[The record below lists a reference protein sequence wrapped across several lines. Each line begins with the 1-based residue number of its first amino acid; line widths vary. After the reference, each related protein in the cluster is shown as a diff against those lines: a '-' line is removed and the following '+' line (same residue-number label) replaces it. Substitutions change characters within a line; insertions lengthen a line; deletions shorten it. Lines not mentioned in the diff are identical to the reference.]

1 MSNVI
6 IYLMFIRSPTILQ
19 NYAKV
24 MVDFAL
30 GRGKGIKKGEVV
42 YLVYDLEAKPLALAI
57 YQRILDKGGHPIVK
71 SADEDFEKVFFEKAD
86 EEQLKFTPKK
96 YLKSLVDTIDH
107 RLYLIAPTNP
117 FLLKNI
123 DPKKIVLANSS
134 RQILKKW
141 LFEKEDKGKLTWS
154 LCLYGT
160 PGLAKEAGLSIEE
173 FWGQII
179 KACYLDQKDPIL
191 IWKNTFQSINQLKNK
206 LNALPVEKIH
216 LVSKDTDLYITL
228 GEKRIWQG
236 GRGANIPSF
245 EIFTSPDWRGTEG
258 KIYFDYPLYRY
269 GNLIK
274 DIYLEFK
281 NGKIIKAKAKKNEK
295 LLQEMIFKQENA
307 DKIGEFSLTDKRFSR
322 ISKFMANTLYDENFG
337 GRWGNSHIAIGSSYH
352 DCYLGDK
359 NKMKKK
365 DWEELGFNDSV
376 EHCDIINT
384 IPKIVEAILKNK
396 TKILIYKDGI
406 FNLDKY

>member
-1 MSNVI
+1 
-6 IYLMFIRSPTILQ
+6 
-19 NYAKV
+19 

>member
-1 MSNVI
+1 
-6 IYLMFIRSPTILQ
+6 MFTPSPKILQ

-30 GRGKGIKKGEVV
+30 GKGKGIKEGEVV
-42 YLVYDLEAKPLALAI
+42 YLVYDLEAKPLALAV
-57 YQRILDKGGHPIVK
+57 YQRILEKGAYPIVK
-71 SADEDFEKVFFEKAD
+71 SADEDFEKLFFEKAGD
-86 EEQLKFTPKK
+86 DQLKFTPKK

-107 RLYLIAPTNP
+107 RLYLIAPTDP

-160 PGLAKEAGLSIEE
+160 KGLAKEAGLSMED
-173 FWGQII
+173 FWEQII
-179 KACYLDQKDPIL
+179 KACFLDEDDPIAIWCGVFAEINDL
-191 IWKNTFQSINQLKNK
+191 IKKMNN
-206 LNALPVEKIH
+206 LPIDKIH
-216 LVSKDTDLYITL
+216 IKSKDADLYITL

-269 GNLIK
+269 GNIIS

-281 NGKIIKAKAKKNEK
+281 NGKVIKAKAGKNEK
-295 LLQEMIFKQENA
+295 LLQEMIFKQKNA

-337 GRWGNSHIAIGSSYH
+337 GEWGNSHIAIGSSYH
-352 DCYLGDK
+352 DCFFGE
-359 NKMKKK
+359 KKK
-365 DWEELGFNDSV
+365 MRKNDWKKLGFNESV
-376 EHCDIINT
+376 EHCDMINT
-384 IPKIVEAILKNK
+384 QRKEIYAILRNGVKK
-396 TKILIYKDGI
+396 LIYKNGLFMI
-406 FNLDKY
+406 